1 MSTRKVTVHVFSYP
15 ADFAKT
21 LSLKRFLEM
30 PEVLEYIDTFTSAD
44 TLEALLF
51 KYIDKVDV
59 YASFVD
65 DVRCYRIVLNDNE
78 RRIYKLHKA

>member
-1 MSTRKVTVHVFSYP
+1 MCTRKVTVYVFSYP

-21 LSLKRFLEM
+21 LSIKRLSAI
-30 PEVLEYIDTFTSAD
+30 PEVLEYIDSFVSAD
-44 TLEALLF
+44 SLEEILA

-65 DVRCYRIVLNDNE
+65 DIRSYRIVLKDND
-78 RRIYKLHKA
+78 RRIYKIHKA